1 MRESDDLLKRLLG
14 LHPKYIDLSLDRM
27 HRLLA
32 ALDHPERNCPPIIHI
47 AGTNGK
53 GSTLAFIR
61 AMLTAAGARVHAYS
75 SPHLVDFHE
84 RISLIGVP
92 ISEPDLA
99 RHLATCEAANAG
111 APITFFEI
119 TTAAA
124 FLAFAETPADWLLLE
139 VGLGGRLDATN
150 VITPELSVITPIS
163 IDHQEF
169 LGDELTAIAGEKAG
183 IIKPGVP
190 VIAAP
195 QSEAVADM
203 LDAVAAQNNTN
214 VQLGGRDWSCSSE
227 RDGMVFQDFSGLLD
241 LPAPR
246 LQGPHQIINAGT
258 ALAAARQLGLSTS
271 ALQQGVTTANWPAR
285 LQRLT
290 QGPLVEAIHQQAPLA
305 EIWLDG
311 GHNAAAAQSLASW
324 LMRETARKGGKTA
337 LLCGLLNTKSAD
349 SFLDA
354 FTDLADLQILATT
367 IPEQENSQDGVSLA
381 SVSRH
386 QNSLGFDT
394 PRAAIAHID
403 PSTQR
408 LVICGSL
415 YLAGWVLRQAS

>member
-1 MRESDDLLKRLLG
+1 MRDSDNLLKRLLG
-14 LHPKYIDLSLDRM
+14 LHPKYIDLSLERM

-32 ALDHPERNCPPIIHI
+32 ALGHPERNCPPIIHI

-53 GSTLAFIR
+53 GSTLAFLR
-61 AMLTAAGARVHAYS
+61 AMLSATGARVHAYS

-84 RISLIGVP
+84 RISLLGVP
-92 ISEPDLA
+92 IAEPDLA

-124 FLAFAETPADWLLLE
+124 FLAFSQTPADWLLLE

-169 LGDELTAIAGEKAG
+169 LGAELTAIAGEKAG

-195 QSEAVADM
+195 QDDAVADI
-203 LDAVAAQNNTN
+203 LEAVAAQNNSSLK
-214 VQLGGRDWSCSSE
+214 LGGRDWSCAGE
-227 RDGMVFQDFSGLLD
+227 RDGMVFQDLDGLLD

-246 LQGPHQIINAGT
+246 LQGSHQFTNAGT
-258 ALAAARQLGLSTS
+258 ALAAGRQLGLPSA
-271 ALQQGVTTANWPAR
+271 ALQRGVATASWPAR

-290 QGPLVEAIHQQAPLA
+290 KGALIDVIRQQAPRA

-311 GHNAAAAQSLASW
+311 GHNAAAAQALANW
-324 LMRETARKGGKTA
+324 LMMEHSRKGGRTT
-337 LLCGLLNTKSAD
+337 LMCGLLNTKSAPN
-349 SFLDA
+349 FLDA
-354 FTDLADLQILATT
+354 FADLPDLQILTTT
-367 IPEQENSQDGVSLA
+367 IPDQENSQQGVDLA
-381 SVSRH
+381 QASRR
-386 QNSLGFDT
+386 QDSRGFAT
-394 PRAAIAHID
+394 PFEAIAAIPPD
-403 PSTQR
+403 TQR

>member
-53 GSTLAFIR
+53 GSTLAFLR

-111 APITFFEI
+111 VPITFFEI

-124 FLAFAETPADWLLLE
+124 FLAFSETPADWLLLE

-150 VITPELSVITPIS
+150 VITPALSVITPIS

-169 LGDELTAIAGEKAG
+169 LGVELTAIAGEKAG

-195 QSEAVADM
+195 QHQAVADI

-214 VQLGGRDWSCSSE
+214 VQLGGRDWSCSRE
-227 RDGMVFQDFSGLLD
+227 RDGMVFQDLSGLLD

-246 LQGPHQIINAGT
+246 LQGPHQITNAGT
-258 ALAAARQLGLSTS
+258 ALAAARQFGLSTS
-271 ALQQGVTTANWPAR
+271 ALQQGLATADWPAR

-290 QGPLVEAIHQQAPLA
+290 RGPLVDAIHQQAPQA

-324 LMRETARKGGKTA
+324 LMTETAQKGGKTT

-349 SFLDA
+349 SFFDA
-354 FTDLADLQILATT
+354 FADLADIQILTTT
-367 IPEQENSQDGVSLA
+367 IPDQENSQEGMSLA
-381 SVSRH
+381 RASRR

-394 PRAAIAHID
+394 PFAAIARIA
-403 PSTQR
+403 PSTER

>member
-1 MRESDDLLKRLLG
+1 MRESDFLLKRLLG

-32 ALDHPERNCPPIIHI
+32 ALGHPERNCPPIIHI

-53 GSTLAFIR
+53 GSTLAFLR
-61 AMLTAAGARVHAYS
+61 AMLAATGARVDAYS
-75 SPHLVDFHE
+75 SPHLVNFHE
-84 RISLIGVP
+84 RISLAGAP

-99 RHLATCEAANAG
+99 RHLASCEAANAG

-124 FLAFAETPADWLLLE
+124 FLAFAETKADWLLLE

-150 VITPELSVITPIS
+150 VITPALSIITPIS

-169 LGDELTAIAGEKAG
+169 LGAELTTIAGEKAG
-183 IIKPGVP
+183 IIKSGVP

-195 QSEAVADM
+195 QTEAVADI
-203 LDAVAAQNNTN
+203 LDAVALQHKTT
-214 VQLGGRDWSCSSE
+214 VQLGGRDWRSDLESDSL
-227 RDGMVFQDFSGLLD
+227 VFQDMTGLLD
-241 LPAPR
+241 LPIPR
-246 LQGPHQIINAGT
+246 LHGPHQIINAGT
-258 ALAAARQLGLSTS
+258 ALAAARQLGLPQT
-271 ALQQGVTTANWPAR
+271 ALYQGVATADWPAR

-290 QGPLVEAIHQQAPLA
+290 QGKLVDAIRDRAPQAD
-305 EIWLDG
+305 IWLDG

-324 LMRETARKGGKTA
+324 LTAETARKGGKTT
-337 LLCGLLNTKSAD
+337 LICGLLKTKSATD
-349 SFLDA
+349 FLAA
-354 FTDLADLQILATT
+354 FAPLPNLQILTT
-367 IPEQENSQDGVSLA
+367 SIPDQENSHSGPGLA
-381 SVSRH
+381 QISQRLDM
-386 QNSLGFDT
+386 QGFET
-394 PRAAIAHID
+394 PLDAVAQIAPD
-403 PSTQR
+403 TQR